1 MVKYFTSMVLE
12 LVAEGTVEETDA
24 VELAKEM
31 CAYITGVLTQAK
43 IDNEMKLVQRMQPGL
58 LRLMGIQKTT

>member
-1 MVKYFTSMVLE
+1 VQ
-12 LVAEGTVEETDA
+12 ETDA

-43 IDNEMKLVQRMQPGL
+43 IDNEIELVQRMLPGL
-58 LRLMGIQKTT
+58 LRLMGIQKIT